1 MVTRADKN
9 TPLSNQD
16 QVYSDFLSNLNP
28 HPVAKDI
35 VKFINERAISRSIRN
50 LLATNRGE
58 RLYQPDIGSDISN
71 LLFEPMSDGLATSIS
86 NLIYDTLNQY
96 EPRAKVLSISVVPNY
111 DRNLYDVTITFM
123 IINSQEPFTL
133 NVALDRVR

>member
-9 TPLSNQD
+9 TPLLSQNQI
-16 QVYSDFLSNLNP
+16 YSDFLNDLNP
-28 HPVAKDI
+28 HPVSKDI

-50 LLATNRGE
+50 LLSTNQGE
-58 RLYQPDIGSDISN
+58 RLYQPDIGSNMVS
-71 LLFEPMSDGLATSIS
+71 LLFEPMSNGMATSIS
-86 NLIYDTLNQY
+86 NLIYDTLSQY
-96 EPRAKVLSISVVPNY
+96 EPRAKILKLSVVPEFNRGSY
-111 DRNLYDVTITFM
+111 QVTITFM